1 MGKDRTK
8 TILVVDDMRMFRDLG
23 ALFLARAGRVLTA
36 SSGEEGLEV
45 ARNEEPD
52 LVLTDLRMPGMDGLE
67 LCRALRSDPAFKSVP
82 ILVMMGAHE
91 ADARGD
97 VIRAGADD
105 VLDKP
110 LARMAL
116 TAAVNRFLNYDH
128 VRGQP
133 RVRVDAPVRI
143 VAGENE
149 TWGTVRNLSRG
160 GLFVET
166 HLSLVPAEE
175 IELHFRLPESGH
187 AVEPNAQVV
196 WCRMPVG
203 TTVTDPPGLGLR
215 FLDIDAP
222 TSRIVDD
229 FVYERSESI
238 PSIAAGAPV

>member
-1 MGKDRTK
+1 MSNERTR

-23 ALFLARAGRVLTA
+23 ALFLARTGRVLTA
-36 SSGEEGLEV
+36 SSGEEALEV

-67 LCRALRSDPAFKSVP
+67 LCRALRTDPVMKNVP
-82 ILVMMGAHE
+82 ILVMMGADE
-91 ADARGD
+91 AEARGD

-110 LARMAL
+110 LARIAL
-116 TAAVNRFLNYDH
+116 TASVNRFLHYDH
-128 VRGQP
+128 VQGQP

-160 GLFVET
+160 GLFIET
-166 HLSLVPAEE
+166 HLSLVPSDE

-203 TTVTDPPGLGLR
+203 SGSQTPPGLGLR
-215 FLDIDAP
+215 FLDIDTP
-222 TSRIVDD
+222 TARIVDD
-229 FVYERSESI
+229 FVYERSETV
-238 PSIAAGAPV
+238 IAAAGGA